1 MITERND
8 LVSVRFYDDPMEAH
22 LGRCLLQNEG
32 IEAYVND
39 EHIIGLNRV
48 LGVALGG
55 VKLKVATTDKERAL
69 AILRETEHRPY
80 LDEENQPVQ
89 CPQCG
94 SLDLRSGISKP
105 RSWSGALHLA
115 IGFLF
120 SVYPLSTERGMLCD
134 KCGHFFRPQD

>member
-1 MITERND
+1 
-8 LVSVRFYDDPMEAH
+8 
-22 LGRCLLQNEG
+22 
-32 IEAYVND
+32 
-39 EHIIGLNRV
+39 
-48 LGVALGG
+48 
-55 VKLKVATTDKERAL
+55 
-69 AILRETEHRPY
+69 

-105 RSWSGALHLA
+105 RTWSGALHLA